1 MNKENNYILSIC
13 IEGVAGL
20 SSDQVIRKFQ
30 RANSP
35 RFYQSS
41 DSRKE
46 GKSSRLLQ
54 CQSECAT
61 VPWLYY
67 NVIIVPFIHHGKS
80 GMNQISNTVFHNS
93 SVRPRTAWGSSDV
106 QDGPEKMIYM
116 ITFRPVNHRLDWLR
130 ME

>member
-46 GKSSRLLQ
+46 GKSSRSRLLQ

-67 NVIIVPFIHHGKS
+67 NVIIVPFIHHGES

-93 SVRPRTAWGSSDV
+93 SVRPRTAWGGSGCPGWPREDDLYDNLQARQS
-106 QDGPEKMIYM
+106 QA
-116 ITFRPVNHRLDWLR
+116 
-130 ME
+130 